1 MLEHHWKKAGLH
13 LSPETFRVLT
23 LELSEI
29 LDSTVIV
36 SEFTAL
42 GMLDRRGAIA
52 ALEAKYPWMDNICVA
67 ETLQQAIT
75 FGQEPPGAA

>member
-1 MLEHHWKKAGLH
+1 MLKYQWKKGGLH
-13 LSPETFRVLT
+13 SSPDEFRVLT

-36 SEFTAL
+36 SEFSSL
-42 GMLDRRGAIA
+42 GMLDRKNAVA
-52 ALEAKYPWMDNICVA
+52 VLEAKYPWMDNICVT

-75 FGQEPPGAA
+75 FAQESPGAV